1 MDCLVTKLKGAV
13 SDSSLKKLGEM
24 RLTIHKDGKS
34 ASKRYIAINPGFN
47 ECILTL
53 SDGYFTDSSG
63 VENKGSQIT
72 LSQNTYN
79 TLYISTTNDAIL
91 SISNKYCFVNFALS
105 GNNTISMDSFD
116 DINYC
121 KNNSVLTISRVMLN
135 DDLSNLKLP
144 DVLTT
149 IQLTYLDI
157 TGNVDN
163 LAKHTNFVSLS
174 LMECPNITGSIS
186 AFQDM
191 VNLETLSVNQTKLA
205 GDLTML
211 QKLTKLKTLNLTG
224 CPNITGDI
232 AEIKSP
238 VESLN
243 IANTPLTGT
252 IESFVATQRS
262 AGRTT
267 GSLSNGDLGWPKGI
281 TFQSESV
288 ANETG
293 TLSWTPTQIT
303 WNEETITA

>member
-24 RLTIHKDGKS
+24 RLTIHKVDEFS
-34 ASKRYIAINPGFN
+34 SKRYISINPGTN

-53 SDGYFTDSSG
+53 SNGYFTNNTG
-63 VENKGSQIT
+63 VENKGRQIT
-72 LSQNTYN
+72 LSHNTYN
-79 TLYISTTNDAIL
+79 TLYLSKDDAIL
-91 SISNKYCFVNFALS
+91 SISDKYCFVNFALN

-121 KNNSVLTISRVMLN
+121 KNNSLLTIWKVMLD
-135 DDLSNLKLP
+135 DDLSNLKLS
-144 DVLTT
+144 DVIETL
-149 IQLTYLDI
+149 QLSYLDI

-163 LAKHTNFVSLS
+163 LAKYTNLESLS

-191 VNLETLSVNQTKLA
+191 VNLETLSINQTKLT
-205 GDLTML
+205 GDLTVFER
-211 QKLTKLKTLNLTG
+211 LTKLKSLNLTG
-224 CPNITGDI
+224 CDNITGEI
-232 AEIKSP
+232 SEIKSP

-252 IESFVATQRS
+252 IESFVATQRN

-267 GSLSNGDLGWPKGI
+267 GSLNNGDLGWPKGI
-281 TFQSESV
+281 TFQSDSV

>member
-24 RLTIHKDGKS
+24 RLTIHKVDEFS
-34 ASKRYIAINPGFN
+34 SKRYISINPGYN

-53 SDGYFTDSSG
+53 SNGYFTDSTG
-63 VENKGSQIT
+63 VENKGSKIT

-79 TLYISTTNDAIL
+79 TLYISKDEAIL
-91 SISNKYCFVNFALS
+91 SISDKYCFVNFALS

-121 KNNSVLTISRVMLN
+121 KKNSLLTITRVMLN

-144 DVLTT
+144 DAINT

-174 LMECPNITGSIS
+174 LMECLNITGSIS

-191 VNLETLSVNQTKLA
+191 VNLEALSINQTKLT

-232 AEIKSP
+232 SEIKSP
-238 VESLN
+238 VERLE
-243 IANTPLTGT
+243 IANTPLTGS

-267 GSLSNGDLGWPKGI
+267 GSLNNGDLGWPKGI
-281 TFQSESV
+281 TFQSASV

-303 WNEETITA
+303 WKEETITA